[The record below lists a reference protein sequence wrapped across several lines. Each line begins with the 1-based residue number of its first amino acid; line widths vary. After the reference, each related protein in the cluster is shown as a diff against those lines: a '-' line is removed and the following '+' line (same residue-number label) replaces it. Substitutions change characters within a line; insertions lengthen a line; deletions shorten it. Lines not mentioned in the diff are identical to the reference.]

1 MKGLQFNLVG
11 NDVWGYVFHSFNT
24 LSFTATNQ
32 QYNVILRAAE
42 DATITH
48 VGFNFNARNGAPG
61 DFIFRIGGVGADG
74 HPSATIYASA
84 TIASS
89 AITYGG
95 ASGSLYWGALS
106 SSYNVTRG
114 QILSCT
120 VIASTGTWDASN
132 NVTLNYQLNT
142 STEANGNRSTFPY
155 ASRGSARQNGVIGG
169 MRSSTTAYGYPI
181 TGLGVDTYNFTST
194 RYGTRFTVPT
204 GMGASV
210 RLAGIRFRAN
220 NNSASDYDIKVG
232 SISGSTVTEIYALNV
247 DTDMQNSSA
256 EGYTHDHVFPTAQ
269 TLTAGAEYVIG
280 IMAGFDNVQ
289 YANIKLTS
297 AIDRTAFAHSIYGT
311 VKSGSWTSAG
321 AWTDDDTRLYMIVP
335 FIDLIT
341 ASSGGGGGMIV
352 HPGMSGGMRG

>member
-11 NDVWGYVFHSFNT
+11 NDVWGYVFHTFNT
-24 LSFTATNQ
+24 LSFTAINQ

-48 VGFNFNARNGAPG
+48 VGFNFNTRTGSPG
-61 DFIFRIGGVGADG
+61 DFIFRIGAVDG
-74 HPSATIYASA
+74 SGNPSSTIHASA

-89 AITYGG
+89 AVTYGG

-114 QILSCT
+114 QILACT

-132 NVTLNYQLNT
+132 NVTINYQLSN
-142 STEANGNRSTFPY
+142 SAEANGNRSMFPY

-181 TGLGVDTYNFTST
+181 QSLGIDTYSFTST

-220 NNSASDYDIKVG
+220 NNSASDYDIKFG
-232 SISGSTVTEIYALNV
+232 SISGSTVTELMTLNV
-247 DTDMQNSSA
+247 DTDQQNSSA
-256 EGYTHDHVFPTAQ
+256 EGYVHDHVFPTAQ
-269 TLTAGAEYVIG
+269 TLTAGSEYVIG
-280 IMAGFDNVQ
+280 IMAGNNNIQ
-289 YANIKLTS
+289 YGNIKLTA
-297 AIDRTAFAHSIYGT
+297 AIDRTAFAHSMYGT

-335 FIDLIT
+335 FFDLIT
-341 ASSGGGGGMIV
+341 ASSGGGGLKV